1 MNKQNKLDMETR
13 RIIYYYIKKHPG
25 LHLRDISRK
34 LNLKVFNLKY
44 HIKILN
50 KSGYIIQKKEDG
62 FLRLFA
68 THTVSNG
75 DKKQFSYLRQKTTRN
90 IILIILYN
98 IAASQREIC
107 DALEKSPSTI
117 NFHINKLVENKV
129 IELAPCK
136 KGIIPLSCVTRP
148 YKIQKDLTGREIVF
162 RLTDPFTIYR
172 LFNEYKDTLLDEETK
187 IILDGI
193 NYSIEIGITKL
204 KFGVYGTSSYDQHIE
219 YLFEIFP
226 HPYHA

>member
-1 MNKQNKLDMETR
+1 MDKQNKLDVDTR
-13 RIIYYYIKKHPG
+13 RIIYYYIQKHPG
-25 LHLRDISRK
+25 LHLREISRK

-44 HIKILN
+44 HINILN
-50 KSGYIIQKKEDG
+50 KNGYIIQKKEDG

-75 DKKQFSYLRQKTTRN
+75 DKKQFFYLRQKTTRN

-107 DALEKSPSTI
+107 ESLEKSPSTI
-117 NFHINKLVENKV
+117 NFHINKLLKNKV
-129 IELAPCK
+129 IELVPHN
-136 KGIIPLSCVTRP
+136 KGIINRLIKPRILE
-148 YKIQKDLTGREIVF
+148 KDLTGREIVF

-172 LFNEYKDTLLDEETK
+172 LLNEYKDTLLDEETK
-187 IILDGI
+187 VILDAI
-193 NYSIEIGITKL
+193 NYSIEIGMTKL

-219 YLFEIFP
+219 YLFEILP